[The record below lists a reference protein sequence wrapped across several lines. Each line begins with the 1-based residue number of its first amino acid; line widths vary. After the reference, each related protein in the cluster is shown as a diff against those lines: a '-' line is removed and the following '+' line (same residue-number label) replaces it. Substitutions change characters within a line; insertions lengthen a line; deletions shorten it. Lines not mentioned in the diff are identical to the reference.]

1 MANAS
6 VDFLGDML
14 FVFAK
19 EDIGKGD
26 EITINY
32 FGSNKSLSYEDRC
45 EYIEKYGFKCDCK
58 LCELDS
64 RDQQLQRREQ
74 MVMRLALKN
83 LNFHQLSL
91 KEALDDVK
99 LMEETYLK
107 RAELQHGLVNAL
119 QNLACRFRCEHKLK
133 KSAAT
138 FERIVAVGEG
148 ETCEKAFLIC
158 MLRQA
163 SNDYAQCFERKLS
176 LACKKRAASFYDES
190 QRNYFEMIWAEFGNG
205 SCYE

>member
-1 MANAS
+1 MRAWTFWATCS
-6 VDFLGDML
+6 LCL
-14 FVFAK
+14 PKRILA
-19 EDIGKGD
+19 KGD

-32 FGSNKSLSYEDRC
+32 YGDNKNLSYEDRC

-83 LNFHQLSL
+83 LNFNQLSL

-138 FERIVAVGEG
+138 FERIVAVAAK

-176 LACKKRAASFYDES
+176 LACKKRESSFYDES